1 MRAIPHEP
9 NEPNEPEELESEP
22 STSSPQSSGLDLARS
37 LLAAAKAKQ
46 NSAPLQTNGLR
57 KQVRKRNRRGGD
69 PTSLGEVIASLAAE
83 RGWEADISSSTL
95 LAQWG
100 EIAGADLATHVKAE
114 SLRDGVLTLRA
125 ETTAWATQT
134 RLLSTELLKKV
145 HTHPE
150 GKSVTAIKVLGP
162 TPPSWRKGERH
173 VKGRGPRDTY
183 G

>member
-1 MRAIPHEP
+1 MNAVPDK
-9 NEPNEPEELESEP
+9 PEELEGDP
-22 STSSPQSSGLDLARS
+22 ITSPTQSSGIDLARS

-46 NSAPLQTNGLR
+46 NSAPLQKNGLR
-57 KQVRKRNRRGGD
+57 KQVRKRTRRGGD

-95 LAQWG
+95 LAQWS
-100 EIAGADLATHVKAE
+100 EIAGADLAAHVSAE
-114 SLRDGVLTLRA
+114 TLRDGVLTLRA

-145 HTHPE
+145 QNHPE
-150 GKSVTAIKVLGP
+150 GKSITTIKVLAP

>member
-1 MRAIPHEP
+1 MS
-9 NEPNEPEELESEP
+9 NEPEELDGELSI
-22 STSSPQSSGLDLARS
+22 SAPQSSGLDLARS

-57 KQVRKRNRRGGD
+57 KQVRRRSLRGGD
-69 PTSLGEVIASLAAE
+69 PAPLGEVIASLAAE
-83 RGWEADISSSTL
+83 RGWEADISASTL

-100 EIAGADLATHVKAE
+100 EIAGADLAAHVKAE

-134 RLLSTELLKKV
+134 RLLSSELLKKV
-145 HTHPE
+145 QAHPE
-150 GKSVTAIKVLGP
+150 GKSVTTIKVLAP

>member
-37 LLAAAKAKQ
+37 LLA
-46 NSAPLQTNGLR
+46 
-57 KQVRKRNRRGGD
+57 
-69 PTSLGEVIASLAAE
+69 
-83 RGWEADISSSTL
+83 DISSSTL

-100 EIAGADLATHVKAE
+100 EIAGADLAAHVKAE

>member
-1 MRAIPHEP
+1 MNAVPDEP
-9 NEPNEPEELESEP
+9 DEGDPI
-22 STSSPQSSGLDLARS
+22 TSPTQSSGIDLARS

-46 NSAPLQTNGLR
+46 NSAPLQKNGLR
-57 KQVRKRNRRGGD
+57 KQVRKRTRRGGD

-95 LAQWG
+95 LAQWS
-100 EIAGADLATHVKAE
+100 EIAGADLAAHVRAE
-114 SLRDGVLTLRA
+114 TLRDGVLTLRA

-145 HTHPE
+145 QNHPE
-150 GKSVTAIKVLGP
+150 GKSITTIKVLAP

>member
-1 MRAIPHEP
+1 MSDEINSAAEP
-9 NEPNEPEELESEP
+9 TDVSPEIESH
-22 STSSPQSSGLDLARS
+22 QSSGLDLARS

-46 NSAPLQTNGLR
+46 NSAPLQKSGLR
-57 KQVRKRNRRGGD
+57 KQLRKRVHRGGD
-69 PTSLGEVIASLAAE
+69 PTSLGEVIAALAAE

-95 LAQWG
+95 LAQWS
-100 EIAGADLATHVKAE
+100 EIAGPDLAAHVQAE
-114 SLRDGVLTLRA
+114 SLRDGILTLRA

-134 RLLSTELLKKV
+134 RLLATELLGKV
-145 HTHPE
+145 QSHPE
-150 GKSVTAIKVLGP
+150 GKSVTTIKVLAP